1 MALHLLPP
9 QILIFSFF
17 FGICVGSFLNVV
29 IARVPEGKSIVHPGS
44 HCPACKAN
52 IPFYLNIPILSYI
65 ILKGKCSSC
74 RKTIAIRYPLVEF
87 ITGILAA
94 GACLK
99 YGPGLPG
106 LFIFAF
112 GATLIAISF
121 IDIDHQIIPDVISL
135 PGILVFLSAPF
146 FLPEMTL
153 IRSISGVLI
162 GGGILYSVALVYYLL
177 KGQHGMGGGDIKLL
191 AMIGAAIGPKGVLF
205 TLFAGSVLGTLIGGA
220 VILNKKSPEGSPKRQ
235 IKLPFGPFLSMGAIV
250 YIFWGE
256 QLMQWYAR
264 ILNGGL

>member
-1 MALHLLPP
+1 M
-9 QILIFSFF
+9 
-17 FGICVGSFLNVV
+17 FGEWMRERGV
-29 IARVPEGKSIVHPGS
+29 
-44 HCPACKAN
+44 
-52 IPFYLNIPILSYI
+52 
-65 ILKGKCSSC
+65 
-74 RKTIAIRYPLVEF
+74 
-87 ITGILAA
+87 
-94 GACLK
+94 
-99 YGPGLPG
+99 
-106 LFIFAF
+106 
-112 GATLIAISF
+112 
-121 IDIDHQIIPDVISL
+121 IPDVISL